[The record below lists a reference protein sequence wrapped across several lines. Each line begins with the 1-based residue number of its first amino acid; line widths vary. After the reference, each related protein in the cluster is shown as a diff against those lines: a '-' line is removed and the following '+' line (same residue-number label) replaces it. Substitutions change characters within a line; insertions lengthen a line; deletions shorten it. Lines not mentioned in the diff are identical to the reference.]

1 MIEQNLFNSYHGDK
15 LNPEAVVSEIITF
28 MRALPNN
35 RYKVMI
41 GTDSL
46 RYNETD
52 ADFVT
57 AIVVHRVGNGGRYF
71 WRREEL
77 GGFHTLRDRILREV
91 MMSLDIAKGVLASL
105 KDRNTPEFDFEIH
118 VDVGLN
124 GETKTMIQELVGMVR
139 ANNFE
144 ARTKPESYAAS
155 SVADRCI

>member
-1 MIEQNLFNSYHGDK
+1 MKNNLFNSYAGLK
-15 LNPEAVVSEIITF
+15 LTSNEVVEEVIAF
-28 MRALPNN
+28 MRANPNN

-57 AIVVHRVGNGGRYF
+57 AIVVHRIGNGGRYF

-91 MMSLDIAKGVLASL
+91 MMSLDIAKSVVGNL

-118 VDVGLN
+118 VDVGVN
-124 GETKTMIQELVGMVR
+124 GETKIMIQELVGMIR

>member
-1 MIEQNLFNSYHGDK
+1 MKISEFNSPTGVK
-15 LNPEAVVSEIITF
+15 LTAEEVVGEVVGF
-28 MRALPNN
+28 MQTDPNR

-41 GTDSL
+41 GTDSQL
-46 RYNETD
+46 YDKTE

-118 VDVGLN
+118 VDVGQN

>member
-1 MIEQNLFNSYHGDK
+1 MTSDKFNSSQGIK
-15 LNPEAVVSEIITF
+15 LEAREVVSEIIKF
-28 MRALPNN
+28 MQADPNR

-41 GTDSL
+41 GTDSEL
-46 RYNETD
+46 YDETE

-57 AIVVHRVGNGGRYF
+57 AVVVHRVGNGGRFF

-77 GGFHTLRDRILREV
+77 SGFHTLRDRILREV
-91 MMSLDIAKGVLASL
+91 MMSLDIAKEVLSYL
-105 KDRNTPEFDFEIH
+105 KDYEIPNFDFEIH
-118 VDVGLN
+118 VDIGTN
-124 GETKTMIQELVGMVR
+124 GETKTMIQELVGMIR

>member
-1 MIEQNLFNSYHGDK
+1 MKGNEFNSSQGIK
-15 LNPEAVVSEIITF
+15 FTASEVVGEIIKF
-28 MRALPNN
+28 MQADPKRC
-35 RYKVMI
+35 YKVMI
-41 GTDSL
+41 GTDSEL
-46 RYNETD
+46 YDKTE

-77 GGFHTLRDRILREV
+77 NGFHTLRDRIIQEV
-91 MMSLDIAKGVLASL
+91 MMSLDIAKEVLAYL
-105 KDRNTPEFDFEIH
+105 KDYQIPNFDFEIH
-118 VDVGLN
+118 VDVGTN
-124 GETKTMIQELVGMVR
+124 GETKTMIQELVGMIR